1 MIASPGF
8 IHFLF
13 VNCRTN
19 CVSFEMFA
27 STVSLVSIA
36 LNVKYTITWMLAHYS
51 QFKKRK
57 KHNFISINIK
67 ISKNTREH
75 FVLCLCF
82 TKWASI
88 NLNSPKKTQTHFHT
102 IDIYS
107 KKKGQKMVSPKVFTS
122 IYIRKKNCTYRI
134 FTWWVVCTILW
145 QNEKRMK
152 SDTKQLVK
160 RIK

>member
-107 KKKGQKMVSPKVFTS
+107 KKRVKKWFLLKFLHLYTYERKIVHTEYLHDGLCALFCDKMKNEWKV
-122 IYIRKKNCTYRI
+122 I
-134 FTWWVVCTILW
+134 
-145 QNEKRMK
+145 QNN
-152 SDTKQLVK
+152 
-160 RIK
+160 